1 MISTYH
7 YLFKRMVRAS
17 LAICLGLSLIF
28 IPFTSAV
35 NAAKSPVINVFAAF
49 TAAFTSAVNAAKT
62 FMTGDFVKDTIS
74 VSSTLKETIDLPKE
88 GKGLS
93 EAEEEAVFL
102 ISDYI
107 SRYRNRSQVNTS
119 TTFTTMQTAL
129 NALSGHYKTFANR
142 PVPDNL
148 KERLNKELSK
158 AEKIIDKEMN

>member
-1 MISTYH
+1 MTSAFH
-7 YLFKRMVRAS
+7 HLSNRMVRAA
-17 LAICLGLSLIF
+17 LAICLGLCLIF
-28 IPFTSAV
+28 FQ
-35 NAAKSPVINVFAAF
+35 F
-49 TAAFTSAVNAAKT
+49 TAEANAAKT

-74 VSSTLKETIDLPKE
+74 VSSTLKETITLPKE
-88 GKGLS
+88 DKGLS
-93 EAEEEAVFL
+93 DAEKEAVFL

-142 PVPDNL
+142 PVPENL

-158 AEKIIDKEMN
+158 AEKLAVRDN

>member
-1 MISTYH
+1 MIPTFH
-7 YLFKRMVRAS
+7 YLFTRIVRSA
-17 LAICLGLSLIF
+17 LAICLGFYLLF
-28 IPFTSAV
+28 FQFTSE
-35 NAAKSPVINVFAAF
+35 
-49 TAAFTSAVNAAKT
+49 VNAAKT
-62 FMTGDFVKDTIS
+62 FMTGDFAKDTIS
-74 VSSTLKETIDLPKE
+74 VSSTLKETITLPKE
-88 GKGLS
+88 DKGLS
-93 EAEEEAVFL
+93 EAEKEAVFL

-158 AEKIIDKEMN
+158 AEKLAARDN

>member
-1 MISTYH
+1 MIPTFH
-7 YLFKRMVRAS
+7 CLFTRIVRSA
-17 LAICLGLSLIF
+17 LAICLGFYLLF
-28 IPFTSAV
+28 FQFTSE
-35 NAAKSPVINVFAAF
+35 
-49 TAAFTSAVNAAKT
+49 VNAAKT
-62 FMTGDFVKDTIS
+62 FMTGDFAKDTIS
-74 VSSTLKETIDLPKE
+74 VSSTLKETITLPKAD
-88 GKGLS
+88 KGLS
-93 EAEEEAVFL
+93 EAEKEAVFL

-158 AEKIIDKEMN
+158 AEKLAARDN

>member
-1 MISTYH
+1 MISAFHHLST
-7 YLFKRMVRAS
+7 RMVRAA

-28 IPFTSAV
+28 FQFTSG
-35 NAAKSPVINVFAAF
+35 
-49 TAAFTSAVNAAKT
+49 VNAAKT

-74 VSSTLKETIDLPKE
+74 VSSTLKETITLPKE
-88 GKGLS
+88 DKGLS
-93 EAEEEAVFL
+93 EAEKEAVFL

-142 PVPDNL
+142 PVPENL

-158 AEKIIDKEMN
+158 AEKLAVRDN